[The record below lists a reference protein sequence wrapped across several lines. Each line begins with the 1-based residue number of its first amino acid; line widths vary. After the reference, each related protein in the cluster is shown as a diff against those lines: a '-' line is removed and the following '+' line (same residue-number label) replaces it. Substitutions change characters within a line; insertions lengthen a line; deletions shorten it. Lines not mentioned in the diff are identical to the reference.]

1 MRTWGHL
8 LVVALSIAMWT
19 ASDAIAQVPFV
30 ADTTSTPVPASGHDY
45 LADLSEVVNPAD
57 GSLSIRIAAPPQK
70 ERGVGMP
77 HYVFVYDSNV
87 GSPVPSAGT
96 VNDKPNT
103 LIGIALSR
111 QNGELIKQSAGIY
124 GWPNSIT
131 SAEEIYP
138 YSNTPGGCPG
148 VNCDNIHYR
157 QNFVY
162 TDPQGGRHD
171 LDLRWDALPENTQGE
186 VGLLASPGGRPEV
199 LVGGDQQYHATLN
212 DTTGVVTVV
221 DNHGTVLLP
230 NFEDSNGNGPDG
242 TGRTYSTVTGSGAD
256 AGNVVQV
263 TVPGVTGSY
272 TISWAA
278 TAATFTVPFDG
289 GPCGTRSAAYTPNS
303 LDRAPQSVI
312 LPDGRKYVFGYDPT
326 YGLINSITYPNGVVV
341 QYQWTMQP
349 KMQNIAFTAGCFDSN
364 NSNLYYPQSSF
375 AYGWPAITSRTVS
388 LDGGAT
394 PVLEQDFHYG
404 NNMAYSSFW
413 SWTQKTTS
421 VETIDKAR
429 DGAPVAS
436 WVYYTYSPASYVAT
450 RTNNDGLWYGLP
462 ATPQEIEIQTKDG
475 ANNVVKTEYKSWN
488 AFNQLS
494 GDCVAVTGT
503 GTVGVF
509 YSYQPGPT
517 INGQTSIYP
526 TDLVTDKKE
535 YALSSATPCQQP
547 GSSTTPTR
555 ETVTTYQTFAATP
568 IFPGGPS
575 ILDRPQSVKIY
586 DNGSLEAQTDYSYD
600 EYAAASVPSSLP
612 LIDHDQC
619 YLAVGAPSGCP
630 ASSSVPRGNATSV
643 TRHCFI
649 NCADVT
655 THNWYDET
663 GQLIKSLDGK
673 QQNYTTYSYL
683 DNFDPTYGG
692 PSSGQTN
699 TYLTGETLPTTNGVA
714 HTLGW
719 AYAYYNGQIAES
731 IDQNKNQ
738 TKYCYLSG
746 GCSGEFEPWGR
757 LKEVDEPQSLGRT
770 TISYSDDGYT
780 PTVTTTT
787 DILATPAV
795 QKAVT
800 STMDGLGRTF
810 LTNVQDG
817 TSTGINV
824 STTYDGLSR
833 IYQKSNPYNSTSDP
847 TYGQYTYTYDPLS
860 RIIQIDNPDISPHTF
875 NTTIY
880 SGNGATYTDEDG
892 HKWTRTYDAFGRL
905 AQVLEPN
912 SANVPT
918 FATTYTY
925 DALNDLKTVTQNGDT
940 NSGSTPHIRQFS
952 YTGLAQLHTATN
964 PESGTTS
971 YSYDLN
977 GNLYQKV
984 DANGVTVTY
993 GYDGLNRLISKSF
1006 AGGNATP
1013 AAGYD
1018 YDTGPSGGN
1027 FIGRLVDEYT
1037 GSQASPRTKRVIQ
1050 GYDAN
1055 GRILGEQQCFGTC
1068 TSSSPT
1074 VSYGYNLAGDIG
1086 STGVSAGGSPVTT
1099 VTSKYDTADRIASV
1113 STSYSGN
1120 PSAPTTFD
1128 ATHPDKLFSAESST
1142 AYSALGLANPQY
1154 GILTSNGVNGQ
1165 PAASGIIAY
1174 DKRSRVTSA
1183 TYSGK

>member
-1 MRTWGHL
+1 MWGRL
-8 LVVALSIAMWT
+8 LVVAFSAAIWT
-19 ASDAIAQVPFV
+19 ASEAIAQVPFV
-30 ADTTSTPVPASGHDY
+30 ADTTATPVPASGHDY

-87 GSPVPSAGT
+87 GSPVPSAGS
-96 VNDKPNT
+96 VNNQPNT
-103 LIGIALSR
+103 LTGIALSR
-111 QNGELIKQSAGIY
+111 QNGEIIKQVAGIY

-131 SAEEIYP
+131 AVQETAHYTNSL
-138 YSNTPGGCPG
+138 GGCPG
-148 VNCDNIHYR
+148 PNCLAIPYQ
-157 QNFVY
+157 QNYVY
-162 TDPQGGRHD
+162 TDPQGGRHN
-171 LDLRWDALPENTQGE
+171 LDLRWDALPGNTQGE
-186 VGLLASPGGRPEV
+186 VYDLTNYLSLPEV
-199 LVGGDQQYHATLN
+199 LVGGDQQYHATLD
-212 DTTGVVTVV
+212 DTTGQVTIV

-230 NFEDSNGNGPDG
+230 NFKDSNGNGPDG

-256 AGNVVQV
+256 AGKVVQV

-272 TISWAA
+272 AISWAA
-278 TAATFTVPFDG
+278 TTATFTLPFDG
-289 GPCGTRSAAYTPNS
+289 GPCGTRSAVYTPNS
-303 LDRAPQSVI
+303 LDRDPQSVT
-312 LPDGRKYVFGYDPT
+312 LPDGRAYVFGYDPT

-341 QYQWTMQP
+341 KYQWHMQS

-364 NSNLYYPQSSF
+364 NSNLYYSQSSF

-394 PVLEQDFHYG
+394 PVLEQDFQYG
-404 NNMAYSSFW
+404 NNMSYSSFW
-413 SWTQKTTS
+413 SWTQKSTS
-421 VETIDKAR
+421 VKAIDEAR
-429 DGAPVAS
+429 EGAPVES
-436 WVYYTYSPASYVAT
+436 WVYYTYSPAAYVAT
-450 RTNNDGLWYGLP
+450 RTSNDGYWYGLP
-462 ATPQEIEIQTKDG
+462 EAPQEAEIKTTDAAG
-475 ANNVVKTEYKSWN
+475 NVVKTDYRSWN
-488 AFNQLS
+488 AFNQLA
-494 GDCVAVTGT
+494 GDCVAVTGA
-503 GTVGVF
+503 GTVGAF
-509 YSYQPGPT
+509 YSYQPSPT
-517 INGQTSIYP
+517 INGHTSIYP
-526 TDLVTDKKE
+526 TDLLTDKKE

-555 ETVTTYQTFAATP
+555 ETVTVYQTFAITP

-575 ILDRPQSVKIY
+575 ILDRPQTVKAY

-600 EYAAASVPSSLP
+600 QYAPASVASSLP

-630 ASSSVPRGNATSV
+630 ASSGIPRGNVTSV
-643 TRHCFI
+643 TRHCFV

-683 DNFDPTYGG
+683 DNFDSTYGG

-699 TYLTGETLPTTNGVA
+699 TYLTSETLPTTNGVA
-714 HTLGW
+714 HTLSW
-719 AYAYYNGQIAES
+719 AYSYYNGQVAES
-731 IDQNKNQ
+731 TDQNKNQ

-746 GCSGEFEPWGR
+746 GCSGNLEPWGR

-770 TISYSDDGYT
+770 TMSYSDEGDT
-780 PTVTTTT
+780 PSVTTTT
-787 DILATPAV
+787 DISAAPSL
-795 QKAVT
+795 QKVVKT
-800 STMDGLGRTF
+800 TMDGLGRAT

-833 IYQKSNPYNSTSDP
+833 IYQKSNPYQSINDP

-860 RIIQIDNPDISPHTF
+860 RISQIDNPDTAPHTF
-875 NTTIY
+875 NTTVY
-880 SGNGATYTDEDG
+880 NGNSVTYTDEKG
-892 HKWTRTYDAFGRL
+892 HKWARTYDAFGRL

-918 FATTYTY
+918 FATSYTY

-940 NSGSTPHIRQFS
+940 NSGGTPHIRQFS
-952 YTGLAQLHTATN
+952 YTGLAQLKTATN

-977 GNLYQKV
+977 GNLYQKA

-993 GYDGLNRLISKSF
+993 GYDGLNRLLSKSF
-1006 AGGNATP
+1006 TGGNPTP
-1013 AAGYD
+1013 AVGYD

-1027 FIGRLVDEYT
+1027 FIGRLFDEYT
-1037 GSQASPRTKRVIQ
+1037 GSQASPLAKTVIQ
-1050 GYDAN
+1050 GYDAD
-1055 GRILGEQQCFGTC
+1055 GRILGEQQCFGPC
-1068 TSSSPT
+1068 TSSSSS
-1074 VSYGYNLAGDIG
+1074 VSYGYNLAGDID
-1086 STGVSAGGSPVTT
+1086 STGVSAGGSSVAT

-1128 ATHPDKLFSAESST
+1128 ATHPDKLFSAETST
-1142 AYSALGLANPQY
+1142 AYSAVGLVSPQY

-1165 PAASGIIAY
+1165 PAASGTVTY
-1174 DKRSRVTSA
+1174 DNRMRVTSA

>member
-1 MRTWGHL
+1 MSMWRRL
-8 LVVALSIAMWT
+8 LFVAFSAAIWT
-19 ASDAIAQVPFV
+19 ASTAIAQVPFLG
-30 ADTTSTPVPASGHDY
+30 DTTSTPVAASGHDY

-87 GSPVPSAGT
+87 GSPVPSTGLR
-96 VNDKPNT
+96 NDQPNT
-103 LIGIALSR
+103 LTGIAISR
-111 QNGELIKQSAGIY
+111 QAGELIKQSAGIY

-138 YSNTPGGCPG
+138 YSNSPGGCPG

-171 LDLRWDALPENTQGE
+171 LDLRWDALPGNTQGE
-186 VGLLASPGGRPEV
+186 VGLLQPEV
-199 LVGGDQQYHATLN
+199 LVGGDQQYHAIL
-212 DTTGVVTVV
+212 DDKTGQVTVV

-230 NFEDSNGNGPDG
+230 SFEDSNGNGPDG
-242 TGRTYSTVTGSGAD
+242 TGRTYSTVQGSGVYAD
-256 AGNVVQV
+256 RVVQV

-272 TISWAA
+272 SISWAP
-278 TAATFTVPFDG
+278 TTATFSLPFDG
-289 GPCGTRSAAYTPNS
+289 GSCSQQSAAYGPNS
-303 LDRAPQSVI
+303 LDTDPQSVT
-312 LPDGRKYVFGYDPT
+312 LPDGRQYTFGYDPT

-341 QYQWTMQP
+341 KYQWTMQP
-349 KMQNIAFTAGCFDSN
+349 KMQAITFVAGCFDS
-364 NSNLYYPQSSF
+364 SNTWVPQSSF

-394 PVLEQDFHYG
+394 PVLEQDFYYG
-404 NNMAYSSFW
+404 SNMSYSSFW

-421 VETIDKAR
+421 VKTIDKAR
-429 DGAPVAS
+429 EGAPVES

-450 RTNNDGLWYGLP
+450 RTSNDGHGYWYGLP
-462 ATPQEIEIQTKDG
+462 RIPQEIEIQTKDG

-488 AFNQLS
+488 QFNQPA
-494 GDCVAVTGT
+494 GDCVAVTGAST
-503 GTVGVF
+503 MGVF

-535 YALSSATPCQQP
+535 YALSSPTPCQQP

-555 ETVTTYQTFAATP
+555 ETVTAYQPFAVTP
-568 IFPGGPS
+568 IFLGGPS
-575 ILDRPQSVKIY
+575 ILDRPQTVKVY

-600 EYAAASVPSSLP
+600 QYAPASVQSSLP

-630 ASSSVPRGNATSV
+630 TLSSIPRGNITSV
-643 TRHCFI
+643 TRHCFV
-649 NCADVT
+649 NCADVAT
-655 THNWYDET
+655 QNWYDET

-673 QQNYTTYSYL
+673 QQYYTTYSYL
-683 DNFDPTYGG
+683 DNFDSAYGG

-699 TYLTGETLPTTNGVA
+699 TYLTSETLPTTNGTA
-714 HTLGW
+714 HTLSW
-719 AYAYYNGQIAES
+719 AYAYYNGQVAES
-731 IDQNKNQ
+731 TDQNKNQ
-738 TKYCYLSG
+738 TKYCYLSA
-746 GCSGEFEPWGR
+746 GCSGELEPWGR

-770 TISYSDDGYT
+770 TVSYSDGGYT
-780 PTVTTTT
+780 PSVTTTT
-787 DILATPAV
+787 DISAAPSL
-795 QKAVT
+795 QKIVT
-800 STMDGLGRTF
+800 TTMDGLGRAF

-833 IYQKSNPYNSTSDP
+833 IYQKSNPYHSTNDLNPS
-847 TYGQYTYTYDPLS
+847 YGQYTYTYDALS
-860 RIIQIDNPDISPHTF
+860 RISQIDNPDTAPHHTF
-875 NTTIY
+875 NTTAY
-880 SGNGATYTDEDG
+880 SGNSVTSTDEDG

-905 AQVLEPN
+905 TQVLEPN
-912 SANVPT
+912 SVNVPT
-918 FATTYTY
+918 LATTYTY
-925 DALNDLKTVTQNGDT
+925 DALNDLKTVTQNG
-940 NSGSTPHIRQFS
+940 NSSSGDTPHIRQFS
-952 YTGLAQLHTATN
+952 YTGLAQLKTATN

-993 GYDGLNRLISKSF
+993 GYDGLNRLLSKSF
-1006 AGGNATP
+1006 TGGTP
-1013 AAGYD
+1013 TLAVGYD

-1037 GSQASPRTKRVIQ
+1037 GSQASPMTKRVIQ
-1050 GYDAN
+1050 GYDAD
-1055 GRILGEQQCFGTC
+1055 GRILGEQQCFGPC
-1068 TSSSPT
+1068 TSSSSS
-1074 VSYGYNLAGDIG
+1074 VSYGYNLAGDID
-1086 STGVSAGGSPVTT
+1086 STGVSPGGSSVAT
-1099 VTSKYDTADRIASV
+1099 VTSKYDTANRIASV

-1128 ATHPDKLFSAESST
+1128 ATHPDKLFSAETST
-1142 AYSALGLANPQY
+1142 AYSAVGLVSPRY

-1165 PAASGIIAY
+1165 PAASGTVTY
-1174 DKRSRVTSA
+1174 DNRLRVTSA